1 MILDNEMEPIK
12 RPQIE
17 GNTLMYEV
25 DLNTGDVRYA
35 GEKPEDFGEDGV
47 LTKARAPKIIELILL
62 ALMLPLFIL
71 VVIFMKLFRKI

>member
-1 MILDNEMEPIK
+1 
-12 RPQIE
+12 
-17 GNTLMYEV
+17 MYEV